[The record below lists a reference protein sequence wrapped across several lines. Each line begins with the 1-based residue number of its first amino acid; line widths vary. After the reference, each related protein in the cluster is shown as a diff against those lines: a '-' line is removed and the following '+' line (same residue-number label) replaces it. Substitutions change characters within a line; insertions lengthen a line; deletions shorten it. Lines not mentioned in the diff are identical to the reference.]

1 MHPIDWS
8 IIFALAR
15 EEFFAPD
22 STSHNIA
29 DKRVSFWEI
38 SGEVH
43 LLPLVLF
50 LDAEAWETEV

>member
-43 LLPLVLF
+43 LLPLVLL
-50 LDAEAWETEV
+50 LDAEARKTEV

>member
-15 EEFFAPD
+15 EEFFTPD
-22 STSHNIA
+22 STSHDIA
-29 DKRVSFWEI
+29 DKRVPFWEI

-43 LLPLVLF
+43 LLPLVLL
-50 LDAEAWETEV
+50 LDAEARETEV